1 MISEERK
8 NIKRSIPVAL
18 GRAELTMISARKCM
32 EIVGDSGAIKT
43 RKKLTTDCLTLDLRR
58 LGQKS
63 RLIPNTCLQWVWK
76 DVRGNV
82 QGTVGIFLWTDEIEL
97 IYGQSAKPKSEPIRE
112 RILLTSTNCHGGG
125 HRLWFLCPGCRSRRA
140 ILYLEQELFRCRWCN
155 KLAYAS
161 QYPSRGRS
169 YGRLHRMLETS

>member
-97 IYGQSAKPKSEPIRE
+97 IYGQSSKSSSVADGAISWPMRANTHLAADPMDAYTACLRHH
-112 RILLTSTNCHGGG
+112 RIY
-125 HRLWFLCPGCRSRRA
+125 W
-140 ILYLEQELFRCRWCN
+140 
-155 KLAYAS
+155 
-161 QYPSRGRS
+161 
-169 YGRLHRMLETS
+169 